1 MHLALRQFRPLLL
14 GKHVLVRTDNTAA
27 VSYINRLG
35 GIRSHRMS
43 QLKFLSLKTA
53 LLTALTSIKRVGDL
67 QAFSVS
73 EECLVFG
80 PVYSHVVLRP
90 RPGYVPKVPTM
101 PFHDQVVNLQA
112 LPSEEADPALALLCP
127 VRTLRIYVD
136 RTRSV
141 RSSEQLFVCHGGQ
154 QKGKAVSKQ
163 RLAHWIVEAVLLVYQ
178 SEGEPCPLGL
188 RAHSTR
194 SVASSHAFW
203 QTSAELRAGRRRTPS
218 QDSTISALSQFLPVC
233 WVSNGREELTGVTLA
248 APFPL
253 TQGYERLFSSQ
264 FSYPDGEPW
273 WNPPSTPGSQTGRNS
288 LTPGPVLV
296 LACPGLQSAPVL
308 GQSISV
314 SPHVT
319 SLRTGCGLH
328 SALPCKARFPAVTAS
343 CNNK

>member
-1 MHLALRQFRPLLL
+1 MQWTAGPWESMISSWGSWRGPGGWIPPGLPLCPL
-14 GKHVLVRTDNTAA
+14 GTSL
-27 VSYINRLG
+27 SSCLG
-35 GIRSHRMS
+35 LQRGPFEPLDSVE
-43 QLKFLSLKTA
+43 LKFLSLKTA

-90 RPGYVPKVPTM
+90 RPGYVPKVPTT
-101 PFHDQVVNLQA
+101 PFCDQLVNLQA

-127 VRTLRIYVD
+127 VRALRIYVT

-163 RLAHWIVEAVLLVYQ
+163 RLAHWIVEAVALAYQ
-178 SEGEPCPLGL
+178 SQGEPCPLGV

-194 SVASSHAFW
+194 SFASSHALAHGA
-203 QTSAELRAGRRRTPS
+203 SLADICRAAAGRHRTPS
-218 QDSTISALSQFLPVC
+218 LDSTIFALSQFLPVY
-233 WVSNGREELTGVTLA
+233 WVSNGREELAGVTLA

-253 TQGYERLFSSQ
+253 TRGYERLFLPQ
-264 FSYPDGEPW
+264 FSSPDGEPW
-273 WNPPSTPGSQTGRNS
+273 WNPPSTPGSQTGRSS

-296 LACPGLQSAPVL
+296 LARPGLRSAPVL
-308 GQSISV
+308 G
-314 SPHVT
+314 
-319 SLRTGCGLH
+319 
-328 SALPCKARFPAVTAS
+328 
-343 CNNK
+343 